1 MSGLEVIAAIKTC
14 ADLLELAG
22 RTAHYIIEFT
32 EAARDYNTIVKELA
46 SKLKLLGT
54 IFKLFQRAAKRVRDR
69 QYISSEDDMINEAA
83 SIIQENIVA
92 CQRTLTLLL
101 SKQPKPLKEY
111 HASSFL
117 RGAVKYLVYDI
128 EGRPIIESG
137 LRDIDDR
144 IKSMEIALR
153 FIQTDYVFDIHDAV
167 DGDARRPSLAPTLVS
182 PGSQANYQDVSPVS
196 TRVDDEIFNRTNVES
211 NAIPES
217 PQFSSTLKHGIDKV
231 DVGTISD
238 LLRHKH
244 DPLAQDKDG
253 WCALHYA
260 ARTNNVQVC
269 QVLINSERIHGSE
282 GGIETRNCTGATPLH
297 FAASIGSLKTVR
309 ILLDAGADPHA
320 VDHYNRS
327 PLFMAS
333 EGNHVKMVELLLAS
347 GAEIPSD
354 APMRLKELQ
363 CAINWRNRKA
373 KKLKAKGRIST
384 DTIPAY
390 Y

>member
-1 MSGLEVIAAIKTC
+1 TMSGLEVIAAIKTC
-14 ADLLELAG
+14 ADLLELAPG
-22 RTAHYIIEFT
+22 TAHYIIEFT
-32 EAARDYNTIVKELA
+32 EAARDYNLVVKELA

-83 SIIQENIVA
+83 SIIQENIV
-92 CQRTLTLLL
+92 
-101 SKQPKPLKEY
+101 
-111 HASSFL
+111 
-117 RGAVKYLVYDI
+117 LVYDI

-153 FIQTDYVFDIHDAV
+153 FIPRDYVFDIHDAV

-390 Y
+390 